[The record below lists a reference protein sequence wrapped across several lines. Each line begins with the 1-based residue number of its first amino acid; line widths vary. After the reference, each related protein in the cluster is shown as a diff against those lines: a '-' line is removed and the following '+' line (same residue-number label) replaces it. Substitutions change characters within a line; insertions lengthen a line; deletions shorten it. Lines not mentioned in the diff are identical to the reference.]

1 MPVSKRLRFEI
12 LRRDN
17 NTCQYCGGKAPDV
30 TLHVDHLIPV
40 ALGGGDK
47 PDNLVA
53 ACKDCNL
60 GKSSMPA
67 EDPILEA
74 VGAQAAAYALEM
86 VDKMTTLRASFEDAA
101 LYISDFDDCWNQWV
115 SAESGESTPRPD
127 NWRASIRRWHGMG
140 VPFDLIDEAIEIA
153 MTKPRVSGEHGR
165 FRFMAG
171 VIWKRIDDIRTPD
184 NLTQETVRTYT
195 QKDLDETSQGSF
207 DWGWRC
213 GYKKRQEEELAQ
225 GQSKHSDGDLVES

>member
-1 MPVSKRLRFEI
+1 MPVTKRLRFEI

-17 NTCQYCGGKAPDV
+17 NTCQYCGSKAPDV

-40 ALGGGDK
+40 ALGGSDK

-67 EDPILEA
+67 DAPILEA

-86 VDKMTTLRASFEDAA
+86 VDKMTTLRASYEESAQYIDDFDAA
-101 LYISDFDDCWNQWV
+101 WNIWV
-115 SAESGESTPRPD
+115 APSTREPSPRPD
-127 NWRASIRRWHGMG
+127 NWRSSIRRWHGMG
-140 VPFDLIDEAIEIA
+140 VPFDLIDEAIEKA
-153 MTKPRVSGEHGR
+153 MVKKGLRGEYPK
-165 FRFMAG
+165 FSYMAG
-171 VIWKRIDDIRTPD
+171 IIWRRLDDIRTPD

-195 QKDLDETSQGSF
+195 QKDLDETSQASF

-225 GQSKHSDGDLVES
+225 G